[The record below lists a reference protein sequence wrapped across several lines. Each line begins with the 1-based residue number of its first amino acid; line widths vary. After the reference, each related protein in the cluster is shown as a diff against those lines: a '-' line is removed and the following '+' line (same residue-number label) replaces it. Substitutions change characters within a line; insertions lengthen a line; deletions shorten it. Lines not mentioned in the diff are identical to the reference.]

1 MEYPGYLARMI
12 EQLRRLPGIGQK
24 GAERLAIRILS
35 WDESEVEEFAKAIVF
50 AKRRLHPC
58 PTCGMLTDKETCE
71 ICRNESRD
79 QHTIMVVGSWQDVM
93 VIENINYYSGV
104 YHVLGGLISAQKGIM
119 PDSLNIDSLIQ
130 RAADAQEVILALSPT
145 MDGITTSAYIEK
157 LLHSE
162 YPDLKITQI
171 ARGIPYG
178 GALDYADAMTLSRAL
193 DDRTIIGTKGEKHD

>member
-1 MEYPGYLARMI
+1 MI
-12 EQLRRLPGIGQK
+12 EQFRRLPGIGQK

-58 PTCGMLTDKETCE
+58 PACGMLTDKDTCE
-71 ICRNESRD
+71 VCRDESRD
-79 QHTIMVVGSWQDVM
+79 HHTIMVVGSWQDVM
-93 VIENINYYSGV
+93 AIENINDYRGV

-130 RAADAQEVILALSPT
+130 RAVDAQEVILALSPT

-157 LLHSE
+157 LLHSK

-193 DDRTIIGTKGEKHD
+193 DDRTVINTKGDKTL

>member
-71 ICRNESRD
+71 ICRNEGRD
-79 QHTIMVVGSWQDVM
+79 HRTLMVVGSWQDVM
-93 VIENINYYSGV
+93 ALENINDYNGV

-119 PDSLNIDSLIQ
+119 PESLNIELLIQ
-130 RAADAQEVILALSPT
+130 RAADAREVILALSPT

-157 LLHSE
+157 LLHSK

-193 DDRTIIGTKGEKHD
+193 DDRTVIGGKGENS

>member
-93 VIENINYYSGV
+93 AIENINDYSGV